1 MPSTLTPGRP
11 AAIGQDGQDTPI
23 PLELPGRPEL
33 PGLPGPPGS
42 PELPGRP
49 GPRLITVPAG
59 WPPYDCETHG
69 AACPAVGGAA
79 VNTTA
84 DGAAAAAAVADADV
98 TAATNPRASGDQT
111 ADGAALA
118 GGAAGGEGQAGE
130 GQAGEGQASAR
141 QASARHAEAD
151 QATVW
156 ARQFAQVLVEILAG
170 ARPSR
175 QVIRWTTEPVRAR
188 IDHLSHELRPGR
200 RPRIQRI
207 VTSRPTAR
215 VVEMT
220 VVLSL
225 GPRSKALAI
234 RLEHVP
240 GRRPAP
246 GRPAR
251 PARWLCTEIEV
262 G

>member
-33 PGLPGPPGS
+33 PGLPESPGS
-42 PELPGRP
+42 PELPGLP

-79 VNTTA
+79 VNATA
-84 DGAAAAAAVADADV
+84 AGAAAAAVAAADV
-98 TAATNPRASGDQT
+98 TAATNPRASDDQT
-111 ADGAALA
+111 A
-118 GGAAGGEGQAGE
+118 GGA
-130 GQAGEGQASAR
+130 R
-141 QASARHAEAD
+141 QAEAD

-220 VVLSL
+220 VVLSF

-251 PARWLCTEIEV
+251 PARWLCTEIE
-262 G
+262 GG

>member
-33 PGLPGPPGS
+33 PGLPEPPGS

-79 VNTTA
+79 VNA
-84 DGAAAAAAVADADV
+84 G
-98 TAATNPRASGDQT
+98 
-111 ADGAALA
+111 GAALA
-118 GGAAGGEGQAGE
+118 DAAADGEDQAG
-130 GQAGEGQASAR
+130 ARHASAR
-141 QASARHAEAD
+141 QAEAD
-151 QATVW
+151 QATAW

-175 QVIRWTTEPVRAR
+175 QVIRWTTEPVRAQ

-200 RPRIQRI
+200 RPKIQRI

-220 VVLSL
+220 VVLSF
-225 GPRSKALAI
+225 GPRSKALAM